1 MRLNEE
7 CQNLGTENCVEGEVA
22 DLNILRTRP
31 NEECQNL
38 SIADCVEVEMAD
50 LKIIST

>member
-1 MRLNEE
+1 LNEGY
-7 CQNLGTENCVEGEVA
+7 QNLGNEDCVEGEVA
-22 DLNILRTRP
+22 DLNILRTWP

-38 SIADCVEVEMAD
+38 GTEDCVEVEMAD

>member
-7 CQNLGTENCVEGEVA
+7 CQNLGNEDCVEGEVT

-38 SIADCVEVEMAD
+38 GIADCVEVEMAD